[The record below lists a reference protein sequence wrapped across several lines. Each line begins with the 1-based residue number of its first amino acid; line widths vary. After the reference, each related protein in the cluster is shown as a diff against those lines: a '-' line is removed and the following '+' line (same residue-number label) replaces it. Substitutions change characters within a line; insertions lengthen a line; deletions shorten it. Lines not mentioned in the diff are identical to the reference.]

1 MPILVSSFAK
11 NMALSVEAKL
21 FRLSLEPARILNF
34 AHVFYESLSS
44 R

>member
-11 NMALSVEAKL
+11 KMALSVEAKM
-21 FRLSLEPARILNF
+21 FRLSLEPARILNS
-34 AHVFYESLSS
+34 ADVSYEFLSD